1 MPEKPTFENEPY
13 YYEGV
18 MTIAANMVPKPDP
31 QICAEPR
38 EIPPAPEPDPA
49 PEPPASGDGGK

>member
-18 MTIAANMVPKPDP
+18 MTIAENMVPRPDP
-31 QICAEPR
+31 QICAVPEP
-38 EIPPAPEPDPA
+38 EPEPEPEPD